1 MSCSQ
6 QTNIGASTRKTYDTD
21 SITLRRIFAYDP
33 LTNTPPST
41 SYVLA
46 SLTKGVA
53 AFTSPL
59 SVLSTFGWVNLPAQ
73 ISTLSGELL
82 STIIAFRPN
91 YPSTPEY
98 FLPSTVTGLGTSGY
112 VSSFQLFSTVQGLGS
127 AGYLSSGVI
136 TQPLISTVIGLG
148 TVGYVSTSQ
157 LTSTV
162 RGLGSS
168 GYVSSTQVT
177 STTRGLGNLG
187 YISTSQLVSTV
198 QGLGSSGYVSTA
210 NITST
215 TNGLGSL
222 GYVSS
227 TQLFSTVRGLGS
239 AGYLSTSASIYR
251 SSYSNTYP
259 GNWSNI
265 AFLYSNFVPGNIVST
280 TKIEL
285 GDILRS
291 KVSYS
296 TSKLDI
302 EFKTNLQFG
311 YYDTVSRD
319 YQFNTLLTLG
329 ATYDENNIIGS
340 ESLTYYIQN
349 AGLIN
354 IPYFFLEKNRFLVTN
369 PSTLSSI
376 HDDINAST
384 LSLFH
389 TFGPKVP
396 VTNQLFASPMST
408 WSAIVVLDN
417 TPQS

>member
-41 SYVLA
+41 SYILA

-59 SVLSTFGWVNLPAQ
+59 AVLSTFGWGNLPAQ

-98 FLPSTVTGLGTSGY
+98 FLPSTVAVLGTSGY

-136 TQPLISTVIGLG
+136 TLPLTSTIIGLG
-148 TVGYVSTSQ
+148 TIGYVSTSQ

-198 QGLGSSGYVSTA
+198 RGLASSGYVSTA

-215 TNGLGSL
+215 INGLGSL

-227 TQLFSTVRGLGS
+227 TQLFSTVEGLGS

-251 SSYSNTYP
+251 STYSNSLV

-265 AFLYSNFVPGNIVST
+265 AFLYSNYVPGCNVNTIQFD
-280 TKIEL
+280 I
-285 GDILRS
+285 GDLLRS

-296 TSKLDI
+296 TTKLDI

-311 YYDTVSRD
+311 YYDIVSRD

-329 ATYDENNIIGS
+329 SNYNVNNIIGS

-354 IPYFFLEKNRFLVTN
+354 IPYFFLEKNRFIITH
-369 PSTLSSI
+369 PSTLESI
-376 HDDINAST
+376 RSDSNAYT

-389 TFGPKVP
+389 TFGPNVP
-396 VTNQLFASPMST
+396 TTNQLFASPMSSGCVT
-408 WSAIVVLDN
+408 VILDN

>member
-21 SITLRRIFAYDP
+21 SITLRRIFAYDAV
-33 LTNTPPST
+33 TNTPPST
-41 SYVLA
+41 GYILA

-59 SVLSTFGWVNLPAQ
+59 TVLSTVGWGNLPAQ

-82 STIIAFRPN
+82 STIITFRPN
-91 YPSTPEY
+91 YPSTPEF

-136 TQPLISTVIGLG
+136 TLPLTSTVIGLG
-148 TVGYVSTSQ
+148 TLGYVSTSQ
-157 LTSTV
+157 LVSTV
-162 RGLGSS
+162 MGLGSS

-177 STTRGLGNLG
+177 STTQGLGNLG

-198 QGLGSSGYVSTA
+198 QGLGSLGYISTA

-251 SSYSNTYP
+251 STYSNTLV
-259 GNWSNI
+259 GNWSNV

-280 TKIEL
+280 TKIQL
-285 GDILRS
+285 GNIFRS
-291 KVSYS
+291 KVNYS

-311 YYDTVSRD
+311 YYDTISRD
-319 YQFNTLLTLG
+319 YQFNTILTLG
-329 ATYDENNIIGS
+329 ATYNVNNIIGS

-354 IPYFFLEKNRFLVTN
+354 IPYFFLEKNRFLITN

-376 HDDINAST
+376 RDDSNANT

-408 WSAIVVLDN
+408 GSAIVVLDN

>member
-1 MSCSQ
+1 MSCSQQ

-41 SYVLA
+41 GYVLA

-53 AFTSPL
+53 AFISPL
-59 SVLSTFGWVNLPAQ
+59 SVLSTFGWGNLPAQ
-73 ISTLSGELL
+73 ISTLSGELF
-82 STIIAFRPN
+82 STVVAFRPN

-168 GYVSSTQVT
+168 QYVSSTQLR
-177 STTRGLGNLG
+177 STT
-187 YISTSQLVSTV
+187 V
-198 QGLGSSGYVSTA
+198 GLGSV
-210 NITST
+210 
-215 TNGLGSL
+215 

-251 SSYSNTYP
+251 STYRNTFA

-280 TKIEL
+280 TKIQL
-285 GDILRS
+285 GDIFRS
-291 KVSYS
+291 KISYS

-311 YYDTVSRD
+311 YYDTISRD

-329 ATYDENNIIGS
+329 ATYNVNRIIGS

-354 IPYFFLEKNRFLVTN
+354 IPYFFLEKNRFLITN

-376 HDDINAST
+376 RDDINAST

-389 TFGPKVP
+389 TFGPNVP

-408 WSAIVVLDN
+408 ACATVVLDN

>member
-1 MSCSQ
+1 M
-6 QTNIGASTRKTYDTD
+6 
-21 SITLRRIFAYDP
+21 
-33 LTNTPPST
+33 
-41 SYVLA
+41 
-46 SLTKGVA
+46 
-53 AFTSPL
+53 
-59 SVLSTFGWVNLPAQ
+59 
-73 ISTLSGELL
+73 
-82 STIIAFRPN
+82 
-91 YPSTPEY
+91 
-98 FLPSTVTGLGTSGY
+98 
-112 VSSFQLFSTVQGLGS
+112 
-127 AGYLSSGVI
+127 
-136 TQPLISTVIGLG
+136 
-148 TVGYVSTSQ
+148 
-157 LTSTV
+157 
-162 RGLGSS
+162 
-168 GYVSSTQVT
+168 T

-369 PSTLSSI
+369 PSTLSSS

-408 WSAIVVLDN
+408 GSAIVVLDN